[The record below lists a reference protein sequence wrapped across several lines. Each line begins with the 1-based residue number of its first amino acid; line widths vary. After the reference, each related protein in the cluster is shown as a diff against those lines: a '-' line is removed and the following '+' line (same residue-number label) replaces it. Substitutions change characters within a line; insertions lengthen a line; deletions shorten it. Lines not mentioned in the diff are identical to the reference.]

1 MKIIVKRTGGYAGL
15 SEEVVAVD
23 TSQLDTAEAQ
33 RVEHLIQSKGFFNLP
48 ANAADDAVG
57 ADMFRYE
64 IAVSDGARQHTVAFN
79 EGSTGGAPLLDL
91 VEGLKRLA

>member
-23 TSQLDTAEAQ
+23 TSQLDPAEAR
-33 RVEHLIQSKGFFNLP
+33 RVEHLIQSTGLFNP
-48 ANAADDAVG
+48 SANAADDAVG

-64 IAVSDGARQHTVAFN
+64 ITVSDGERQHTIAFI
-79 EGSTGGAPLLDL
+79 EGSTGAAPLLDL